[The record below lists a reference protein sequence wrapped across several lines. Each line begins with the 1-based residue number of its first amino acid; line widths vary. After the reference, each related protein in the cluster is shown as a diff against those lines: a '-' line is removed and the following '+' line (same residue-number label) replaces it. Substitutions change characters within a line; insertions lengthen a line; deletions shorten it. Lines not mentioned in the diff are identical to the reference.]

1 MRDSQGHLRAGEVL
15 KDEEETQPSF
25 QGVEVDLHSQGEPFS
40 GYFNVRLTS
49 MLLRAQE
56 SLCGNSKTV
65 MMAAISPNFLDFEPG
80 TKRALN
86 VGPQTDV
93 KICGV
98 GNPSG
103 PFEHKPM

>member
-1 MRDSQGHLRAGEVL
+1 
-15 KDEEETQPSF
+15 
-25 QGVEVDLHSQGEPFS
+25 
-40 GYFNVRLTS
+40 
-49 MLLRAQE
+49 
-56 SLCGNSKTV
+56 